1 LRQANFLWTL
11 YMTESKREKS
21 GSKKYSFLTHLGK
34 MAYTDIRMYLTFD
47 VFRAEISLKEKQSQ
61 RNFYEQNKF

>member
-1 LRQANFLWTL
+1 
-11 YMTESKREKS
+11 
-21 GSKKYSFLTHLGK
+21 